1 MAPTEPPEY
10 AAETPERIRT
20 ETPAE
25 QADRNWVDLLQEFR
39 VLQTGVQVL
48 GGFLLTLP
56 FAARFQ
62 TLDQIQRVGYLVL
75 VVLAAINIALLLLP
89 IALHRR
95 MFGWQRKPHLVVAGH
110 VIARVAIVGVA
121 LLVAGI
127 AAFVFDVVLGHLA
140 GAIAAVAM
148 LAFMALLL
156 VVLPRVAGGERP
168 HIGRER
174 PHIGR

>member
-1 MAPTEPPEY
+1 MQQAEPPEY
-10 AAETPERIRT
+10 AAVEPART

-56 FAARFQ
+56 FAPRFQ
-62 TLDQIQRVGYLVL
+62 SLDQIQRVGYLML

-95 MFGWQRKPHLVVAGH
+95 MFGWQRKPQLVAAGH
-110 VIARVAIVGVA
+110 VIARVAIAGVA

-140 GAIAAVAM
+140 GLIVIVVM
-148 LAFMALLL
+148 LIFMSLLL
-156 VVLPRVAGGERP
+156 VAVPRMAGGKRP
-168 HIGRER
+168 RRRDGLWT
-174 PHIGR
+174 PPQ